1 MNSQN
6 TISDGRE
13 KSTYFV
19 TPNHIINTLSLDK
32 NYCLFLDIDGTLAPF
47 QINPEHS
54 FIPNTTL
61 EVIKKIIELNI
72 PVIAV
77 TGRDINTAGKLLY
90 PLEVPIAGLHGLDI
104 CLDSD
109 NYIRPDLSQINF
121 KKLKQDIQ
129 KSCEKYPELLI
140 EDKKHSIA
148 LHYRKN
154 PDLENHAINI
164 MQQISSNYP
173 LLKLNKGKFVI
184 ELIPNQADKGKAI
197 KTILN
202 HLNLPSVLPIFI
214 GDDLTDESGFVFINQ
229 QSGLTIKVG
238 SGETQAK
245 YRLKDIDNVA
255 NFLFLF
261 QNKIKSL
268 YVKNSQNQNGEKICL
283 N

>member
-109 NYIRPDLSQINF
+109 NYIRPDLNQINF

-173 LLKLNKGKFVI
+173 QLKLNKGKFVI

>member
-19 TPNHIINTLSLDK
+19 TPNHIISTLSLDK

-104 CLDSD
+104 CLNSV

-121 KKLKQDIQ
+121 EKLKQDIQ
-129 KSCEKYPELLI
+129 KSCEKHPELLI
-140 EDKKHSIA
+140 EDKKYSIA

-173 LLKLNKGKFVI
+173 QLKLNKGKFVI
-184 ELIPNQADKGKAI
+184 ELIPNQAEKGKAI

-202 HLNLPSVLPIFI
+202 HLNLPSVFPIFI

-261 QNKIKSL
+261 KNKIKSL
-268 YVKNSQNQNGEKICL
+268 YVKNSQNQNGEKLCL

>member
-1 MNSQN
+1 MNGQS

-13 KSTYFV
+13 KNTYFV
-19 TPNHIINTLSLDK
+19 TPDDIIKTLSLDK

-47 QINPEHS
+47 QINPEQS

-61 EVIKKIIELNI
+61 ETIKKIIKLNI

-77 TGRDINTAGKLLY
+77 TGRDVDTACELLQ
-90 PLEVPIAGLHGLDI
+90 PIEIPVAGLHGLDI
-104 CLDSD
+104 YFGSD
-109 NYIRPDLSQINF
+109 NYIRPDLSSINF
-121 KKLKQDIQ
+121 KKLKQDII

-140 EDKKHSIA
+140 EDKGYSIA

-154 PDLENHAINI
+154 PNLENVAINI
-164 MQQISSNYP
+164 MHQINPDYP
-173 LLKLNKGKFVI
+173 QLKINHGKFVV

-197 KTILN
+197 QTILN
-202 HLNLPSVLPIFI
+202 HLNLPSVVPIFI
-214 GDDLTDESGFVFINQ
+214 GDDLTDESGFIFINQ
-229 QSGLTIKVG
+229 HAGLTIKVG

-255 NFLFLF
+255 NFLLLF
-261 QNKIKSL
+261 KNRIKSL
-268 YVKNSQNQNGEKICL
+268 YVKNSQNENGEQICL

>member
-13 KSTYFV
+13 KNTSFV
-19 TPNHIINTLSLDK
+19 TPNDIINNLSLDK

-54 FIPNTTL
+54 CIPQTTL
-61 EVIKKIIELNI
+61 EIIKKMIKLKI

-77 TGRDINTAGKLLY
+77 TGRDVDTASKLLH
-90 PLEVPIAGLHGLDI
+90 PIEVPIAGLHGLDI

-140 EDKKHSIA
+140 EDKNYSIA

-173 LLKLNKGKFVI
+173 QLKLNKGKFVI

>member
-13 KSTYFV
+13 KDTYFV
-19 TPNHIINTLSLDK
+19 TPNHIISSLSIVK

-61 EVIKKIIELNI
+61 EIIKKIIQLNI

-77 TGRDINTAGKLLY
+77 TGRDVNTASKLLY
-90 PLEVPIAGLHGLDI
+90 PIEVPIAGLHGLDI

-109 NYIRPDLSQINF
+109 HYIRPDLSQINF
-121 KKLKQDIQ
+121 KQLKQDIQ

-140 EDKKHSIA
+140 EDKGYSIA
-148 LHYRKN
+148 LHYRKK

-164 MQQISSNYP
+164 MQQISSDSP
-173 LLKLNKGKFVI
+173 QLKLNKGKFVI
-184 ELIPNQADKGKAI
+184 ELIPHQADKGKAI

-214 GDDLTDESGFVFINQ
+214 GDDLTDESGFICINRHA
-229 QSGLTIKVG
+229 GLTIKVG

-255 NFLFLF
+255 NFLLLF
-261 QNKIKSL
+261 KNRIKSL
-268 YVKNSQNQNGEKICL
+268 YVKNSQNENGEQICL

>member
-1 MNSQN
+1 SN
-6 TISDGRE
+6 
-13 KSTYFV
+13 
-19 TPNHIINTLSLDK
+19 LSLDK

-61 EVIKKIIELNI
+61 EIIKKIIQLNI

-77 TGRDINTAGKLLY
+77 TGRDVNTASKLLY
-90 PLEVPIAGLHGLDI
+90 PIEVPIAGLHGLDI

-109 NYIRPDLSQINF
+109 HYIRPDLTQINF
-121 KKLKQDIQ
+121 KQLKQDIQ
-129 KSCEKYPELLI
+129 ESCEKYPDLLI
-140 EDKKHSIA
+140 EDKGYSIA
-148 LHYRKN
+148 VHYRKK

-164 MQQISSNYP
+164 MQQISSDYP
-173 LLKLNKGKFVI
+173 QLKLNKGKFVI
-184 ELIPNQADKGKAI
+184 ELIPHQADKGKAI

-238 SGETQAK
+238 CGETQAE
-245 YRLKDIDNVA
+245 YRLKDIDSVA

-261 QNKIKSL
+261 QNRIKSL

>member
-6 TISDGRE
+6 TISDVRE
-13 KSTYFV
+13 KNTSFV
-19 TPNHIINTLSLDK
+19 TPNDIINNLSLDK

-54 FIPNTTL
+54 FIPQTTL
-61 EVIKKIIELNI
+61 EIIKKITKLNI

-77 TGRDINTAGKLLY
+77 TGRDVDTASKLLH
-90 PLEVPIAGLHGLDI
+90 PIEVPIAGLHGLDI

-140 EDKKHSIA
+140 EDKNYSIA
-148 LHYRKN
+148 SHYRKN

-173 LLKLNKGKFVI
+173 QLKLNKGKFVI